1 MRGPSAPLYVVSK
14 GRYQRD
20 SALTIRAL
28 CRMRTPFYVVA
39 EPSEMK
45 DYRLLLD
52 SYGLDG
58 SYNVLQLDPAY
69 KERYETCDDLG
80 LTKGTGPGPARNFAW
95 EHSISEGHDWHWV
108 MDDNIGQWYRFNH
121 NRLVRV
127 VDGAIF
133 AAMEDFVQRYD
144 NVAMAGPNYY
154 GFIVTKDKL
163 PPFVPNRRIYSC
175 NLIRNDVPLRWR
187 GRYNEDTILS
197 IDMLKAG
204 WCTVQFNAFVQE
216 KMPTQRFAGGNTAEF
231 YAHEGTLPKSR
242 MVEQVHPDVARVVWR
257 FSRWHHHVDYSQWRR
272 RPLHRVVDVPTDVDD
287 YGMIL
292 EQRIGDRWVRIDNA
306 RDARPLDDVD
316 DAWGDLDELLAVSQG
331 ETR

>member
-28 CRMRTPFYVVA
+28 CRMRTPFYVVV
-39 EPSEMK
+39 EPSEVK
-45 DYRLLLD
+45 EYRLLLD
-52 SYGLDG
+52 SYGVDG
-58 SYNVLQLDPAY
+58 SYNVLQLDPAH

-95 EHSISEGHDWHWV
+95 NDSMDRGYDWHWV

-163 PPFVPNRRIYSC
+163 PPFVPNRRIYLS
-175 NLIRNDVPLRWR
+175 LIH
-187 GRYNEDTILS
+187 I
-197 IDMLKAG
+197 
-204 WCTVQFNAFVQE
+204 
-216 KMPTQRFAGGNTAEF
+216 
-231 YAHEGTLPKSR
+231 
-242 MVEQVHPDVARVVWR
+242 
-257 FSRWHHHVDYSQWRR
+257 
-272 RPLHRVVDVPTDVDD
+272 
-287 YGMIL
+287 
-292 EQRIGDRWVRIDNA
+292 
-306 RDARPLDDVD
+306 
-316 DAWGDLDELLAVSQG
+316 
-331 ETR
+331 